1 MNKTR
6 ILASD
11 LTICSNF
18 NYIGLPEKY
27 EFRNTKVIYLYNLG
41 MILYE
46 EKKNSKWV
54 PTIQMYTN
62 NF

>member
-46 EKKNSKWV
+46 EKKNSK
-54 PTIQMYTN
+54 
-62 NF
+62 